1 MFKFVLAA
9 ALSLSACTTQP
20 LVVTP
25 APIAAVSTPI
35 AVGENV
41 LIKGSDALSYA
52 ADVYASTATLVE
64 VAVRNGAFTDDQLRM
79 IRVLNNHSINLLN
92 GTDKSLTLA
101 QRAASMLTAVG
112 QLRSI
117 LARK

>member
-1 MFKFVLAA
+1 MFKLILVA

-25 APIAAVSTPI
+25 AAVSTPI
-35 AVGENV
+35 AVGDNV

-52 ADVYASTATLVE
+52 ADIYASTAALVE
-64 VAVRNGAFTDDQLRM
+64 AAVDNGAFTDDQLRM

-101 QRAASMLTAVG
+101 QRAASVLTAVG